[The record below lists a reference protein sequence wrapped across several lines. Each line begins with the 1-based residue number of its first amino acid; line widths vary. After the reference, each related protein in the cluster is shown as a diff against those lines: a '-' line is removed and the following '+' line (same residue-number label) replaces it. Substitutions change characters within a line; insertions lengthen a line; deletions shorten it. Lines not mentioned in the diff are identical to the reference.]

1 VTVLLRPAADATIA
15 MIAIIR
21 NDQDG
26 RAIISYIRQV
36 RRFVQQ

>member
-1 VTVLLRPAADATIA
+1 MIA

-26 RAIISYIRQV
+26 RAIISHIRQV
-36 RRFVQQ
+36 RRFVHQ

>member
-1 VTVLLRPAADATIA
+1 MIA

-26 RAIISYIRQV
+26 RAIISHIRQV
-36 RRFVQQ
+36 RLFVTVHQ